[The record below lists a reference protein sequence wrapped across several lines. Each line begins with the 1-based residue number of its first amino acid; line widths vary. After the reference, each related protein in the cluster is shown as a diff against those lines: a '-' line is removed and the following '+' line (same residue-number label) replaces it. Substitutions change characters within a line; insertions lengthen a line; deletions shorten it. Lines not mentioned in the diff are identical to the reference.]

1 MAAGIH
7 DLVNEA
13 LALPEASRAFL
24 AEKLLE
30 SLDYDEDF
38 TVSDEWREE
47 IRRRCKELDDG
58 KSRLRQLR
66 RYSPSCGSNS
76 DDASSF
82 RAGGAAG
89 IHRCS

>member
-1 MAAGIH
+1 MAAVIH

-30 SLDYDEDF
+30 SLDQDEDF

-47 IRRRCKELDDG
+47 IRRRCRELDAG
-58 KSRLRQLR
+58 NSPTAAAEEVFAELRQQL
-66 RYSPSCGSNS
+66 G
-76 DDASSF
+76 
-82 RAGGAAG
+82 
-89 IHRCS
+89 

>member
-38 TVSDEWREE
+38 TVSDESREE

-58 KSRLRQLR
+58 KSETAPAEEVFAELRKQL
-66 RYSPSCGSNS
+66 G
-76 DDASSF
+76 
-82 RAGGAAG
+82 
-89 IHRCS
+89 

>member
-30 SLDYDEDF
+30 SLDQDEDF

-47 IRRRCKELDDG
+47 IRRRCRELDAG
-58 KSRLRQLR
+58 NSRTAPAEEVFAELRQQ
-66 RYSPSCGSNS
+66 PG
-76 DDASSF
+76 
-82 RAGGAAG
+82 
-89 IHRCS
+89 